1 MERIKEIFTNPVVA
15 ITKAKKEKNLNKT
28 ISILLISWV
37 FISISF
43 FFSFYKDILLL
54 VAVGSAL
61 TILLFGLLF
70 SIFLSYLINIVMNI
84 LGGKGKYYEALTATT
99 YSSLPISI
107 GLLLM
112 SLITSINPTL
122 GMLVGFILLAIT
134 IALSLSIY
142 FRAIKEL
149 YSTDMFATFI
159 GFLIVMY
166 VFTLSIYLSAAF
178 SMGSTVFGNLMPNF
192 RV

>member
-1 MERIKEIFTNPVVA
+1 LERIKEIFTNPVVA